1 MQRWSPIKHVVV
13 FTPEGLAFCS
23 NWSKTTHQSESKR
36 VFLQISWVTFE
47 LISASYED
55 PDSFW
60 VGSRSSLTFPVVVL
74 KRSFLTFPV
83 VVVSGKIILCWCVNT
98 SPWRAQQSLAR
109 HGSGQSGIFVLCVFR
124 PKKRIRVHNST
135 FVTFGTFSLSDRFY
149 LRLRCFLFIC
159 FLAGVMFF
167 WSKQIIAKDAKD
179 VIGETT
185 HHTTCS
191 RREVVG
197 STGGTAEA

>member
-1 MQRWSPIKHVVV
+1 MQRWSPIKHVI

-23 NWSKTTHQSESKR
+23 SRSKTTHQPESKR

-47 LISASYED
+47 LISASYKD

-60 VGSRSSLTFPVVVL
+60 VGSRSS
-74 KRSFLTFPV
+74 LTFPV

-98 SPWRAQQSLAR
+98 SPWRAQQSLLR

-124 PKKRIRVHNST
+124 PKKQIRLHNST

-149 LRLRCFLFIC
+149 LRLRFFLFIL
-159 FLAGVMFF
+159 FSGG
-167 WSKQIIAKDAKD
+167 SN
-179 VIGETT
+179 
-185 HHTTCS
+185 
-191 RREVVG
+191 VVLK
-197 STGGTAEA
+197 